1 MSELSIHVLTLFPE
15 FFEGPLKVSL
25 LGKAIENGL
34 LSVQCTDMRSF
45 ATDKHGTVDA
55 APYGGGSG
63 MVIRPDIVMAALES
77 LPGHET
83 DERAHRIMLAP
94 TGKRV
99 EQADFCRWAR
109 MKRVAFICGRYEGID
124 ARIADHFI
132 DEQVSLGDFV
142 LSGGEVAALT
152 MIEGLSRMIPG
163 VLGNQESLGD
173 ESFSS
178 GLLEYPHYTRPRTFR
193 GHDVPEILLSGN
205 HAKVDQWRAEQA
217 LLRTRAT
224 RPDLLPETKS
234 YQATPDSSG
243 ATTGGDH
250 GKDQ

>member
-1 MSELSIHVLTLFPE
+1 MSQISIHILTLFPE
-15 FFEGPLKVSL
+15 FFEGPLKASL
-25 LGKAIENGL
+25 LGKAIEKQL
-34 LSVQCTDMRSF
+34 MSVHCSNMRDF

-63 MVIRPDIVMAALES
+63 MVIRPDIVMAALED
-77 LPGHET
+77 LPGHGEK
-83 DERAHRIMLAP
+83 DQAHRILLAP

-99 EQADFCRWAR
+99 EQADFCRWAQMDR
-109 MKRVAFICGRYEGID
+109 IAFICGRYEGID
-124 ARIADHFI
+124 SRIADHHV
-132 DEQVSLGDFV
+132 DEQISLGDFV

-193 GHDVPEILLSGN
+193 GQEVPEILLSGN
-205 HAKVDQWRAEQA
+205 HAKVDEWRAEQS
-217 LLRTRAT
+217 LQRTLAT
-224 RPDLLPETKS
+224 RPDLLQHLAETVDNSKDLP
-234 YQATPDSSG
+234 TITSG
-243 ATTGGDH
+243 IHD
-250 GKDQ
+250 KDQ

>member
-1 MSELSIHVLTLFPE
+1 MSPLSIHVLTLFPE

-25 LGKAIENGL
+25 LGKAIENEL
-34 LSVQCTDMRSF
+34 LSVECTDMRDF

-63 MVIRPDIVMAALES
+63 MVIRPDIVMGALES
-77 LPGHET
+77 LPDHQT
-83 DERAHRIMLAP
+83 DDRAHRIVLAP

-99 EQADFCRWAR
+99 GQEDFCRWAR
-109 MKRVAFICGRYEGID
+109 MKRLAFICGRYEGID
-124 ARIADHFI
+124 ARIADHFV

-152 MIEGLSRMIPG
+152 MIEGISRMIPG

-178 GLLEYPHYTRPRTFR
+178 GLLEYPHYTRPRVFR
-193 GHDVPEILLSGN
+193 GHDVPEVLLSGN
-205 HAKVDQWRAEQA
+205 HAKVDEWRTEQA

-224 RPDLLPETKS
+224 RPDLLNGTAPH
-234 YQATPDSSG
+234 QATPDQMR
-243 ATTGGDH
+243 TTTSEDH
-250 GKDQ
+250 DKDQ

>member
-1 MSELSIHVLTLFPE
+1 MSPISIHILTLFPE
-15 FFEGPLKVSL
+15 FFEGPLKVSI
-25 LGKAIENGL
+25 LGKAIDNGL
-34 LSVQCTDMRSF
+34 LTVDCTDMRDF

-63 MVIRPDIVMAALES
+63 MVIRPDIVLEALEN
-77 LPGHET
+77 LPRHGEA
-83 DERAHRIMLAP
+83 DQAHRVLLSP

-109 MKRVAFICGRYEGID
+109 MKRLAFICGRYEGID
-124 ARIADHFI
+124 ARIADHFV
-132 DEQVSLGDFV
+132 DEEVSLGDFV

-152 MIEGLSRMIPG
+152 LIEGLSRMIPG

-178 GLLEYPHYTRPRTFR
+178 GLLEYPHYTRPRVFR
-193 GHDVPEILLSGN
+193 GLEVPEILLSGD
-205 HAKVDQWRAEQA
+205 HAKVDEWRAEQA

-224 RPDLLPETKS
+224 RPDLLPTTEST
-234 YQATPDSSG
+234 QATPESNRAAMS
-243 ATTGGDH
+243 GDH